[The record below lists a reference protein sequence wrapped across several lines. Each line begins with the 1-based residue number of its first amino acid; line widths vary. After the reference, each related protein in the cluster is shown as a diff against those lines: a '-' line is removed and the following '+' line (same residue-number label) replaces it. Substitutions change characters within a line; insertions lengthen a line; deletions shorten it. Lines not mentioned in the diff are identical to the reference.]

1 MMLTDV
7 QQAIEAILKADKG
20 TLRVEAK
27 DHKIVYVEHTIG
39 KVISNK

>member
-1 MMLTDV
+1 MLSDV
-7 QQAIEAILKADKG
+7 QIALDAILKADKG

-39 KVISNK
+39 KAISKK

>member
-1 MMLTDV
+1 MLTDV
-7 QQAIEAILKADKG
+7 QVALDAILKAEKG
-20 TLRVEAK
+20 QLRVEAK